1 MNFVLVGSTN
11 NENGQHGG
19 GFAVLSAKP
28 SETLEQAFVASNSMG
43 TLGKIN
49 APSFFLEE
57 NAMPGDVKVVDL
69 PLIDGTVLTVKENLE
84 KAAIF
89 EDFENAMAVAP
100 ELMIPTSC
108 YSVMCSINGIS
119 ATALVDTGA
128 STTTMS
134 LAVARQLGL
143 DKKIDTRIR
152 SEIQGVTGTQQAAG
166 VIHLLQLEF
175 QTTDKSSVGVV
186 FSPTVLDSD
195 GVSFILG
202 IDVMRS
208 NGFVLRMREGI
219 VEIPADG
226 KPAPYTIKLF
236 EHME

>member
-1 MNFVLVGSTN
+1 MILVLVSVH
-11 NENGQHGG
+11 ENGQHGG
-19 GFAVLSAKP
+19 PAMLIIKP
-28 SETLEQAFVASNSMG
+28 DETLEQAFVASGSVKS
-43 TLGKIN
+43 LGEIR

-57 NAMPGDVKVVDL
+57 NAVPGDVKVGDL
-69 PLIDGTVLTVKENLE
+69 PLIDETVLIVKENPE
-84 KAAIF
+84 KAAIL
-89 EDFENAMAVAP
+89 EDFEHAMAVAP

-108 YSVMCSINGIS
+108 YSVVCSINGIS
-119 ATALVDTGA
+119 ATALIDTGA

-143 DKKIDTRIR
+143 DKKIDARIKP
-152 SEIQGVTGTQQAAG
+152 EIQGVTGTQQAAG

-175 QTTDKSSVGVV
+175 TTMDKSSVGVV

-219 VEIPADG
+219 VEIPAEG

-236 EHME
+236 ENME